1 MFLCETKV
9 VMNIQDFNMTALADL
24 SYLLAGFVAIM
35 GAMRVFYQVSSNKD
49 EAVKGTV
56 FFSVGFCFSFL
67 ILGVMAS

>member
-9 VMNIQDFNMTALADL
+9 VMNIQDFNMTALSEL
-24 SYLLAGFVAIM
+24 SYLLAGFVAII

-56 FFSVGFCFSFL
+56 FSSVGFCISFL
-67 ILGVMAS
+67 ILGLMAS